1 MKTMIYKGY
10 AAQFAFSQ
18 DDACFVGHI
27 AEINDI
33 VGFHG
38 DTVEELRAAFEE
50 AVDDYVETCEK
61 LERSPE
67 KPCSRVAR
75 G

>member
-1 MKTMIYKGY
+1 MEYKGY
-10 AAQFAFSQ
+10 TAHFAFSE
-18 DDACFVGHI
+18 DDGGFVGHI
-27 AEINDI
+27 EVIDDI

-67 KPCSRVAR
+67 KPCSRVAK